1 MSTDAPKPIS
11 EFSKEIKIDEKTYK
25 FIVSQNS
32 KNLLLKLI
40 SLNSLLT
47 IQYENEF
54 SKNDLD
60 KCSKFFKM
68 FDDINDLIPE
78 IISRI
83 EENKFKIIMN
93 ENNFEILFYLGIKT
107 INDFS
112 LILQKKKN
120 PITVDSLYD
129 LLNNVI
135 KEINELKIDN
145 KKIQNE
151 NQELKKENQE
161 LKKENQDIKKEIQDI
176 KKEIK
181 EIKDKQIKKEEEIEI
196 LKDSK
201 IVNNKEDKKLILDW
215 IKPDTKIKFNL
226 LYQVSRDGDRIS
238 TFTQKVL
245 NKYPTIILI
254 KTKDNYKF
262 GGYTS
267 KQWNMSGSYTY
278 VEDELAFIFSLNKK
292 KKYSIKKERID
303 GAICGDQNHFAFG
316 GGHDFCIW
324 DQCTTNNNSKNYRGK
339 GHTYNTTENYE
350 LTGGKDNFYV
360 SEECEVY
367 HVEFL

>member
-32 KNLLLKLI
+32 KNLVLKLI
-40 SLNSLLT
+40 SLNSLLP

-60 KCSKFFKM
+60 KYSKFFKM

-78 IISRI
+78 IITRI
-83 EENKFKIIMN
+83 EENKFKTIMN
-93 ENNFEILFYLGIKT
+93 ENNFEIFFNLGIKN

-161 LKKENQDIKKEIQDI
+161 LKKENQDI

-238 TFTQKVL
+238 TFT
-245 NKYPTIILI
+245 
-254 KTKDNYKF
+254 
-262 GGYTS
+262 
-267 KQWNMSGSYTY
+267 
-278 VEDELAFIFSLNKK
+278 
-292 KKYSIKKERID
+292 
-303 GAICGDQNHFAFG
+303 
-316 GGHDFCIW
+316 
-324 DQCTTNNNSKNYRGK
+324 
-339 GHTYNTTENYE
+339 
-350 LTGGKDNFYV
+350 
-360 SEECEVY
+360 
-367 HVEFL
+367 

>member
-1 MSTDAPKPIS
+1 
-11 EFSKEIKIDEKTYK
+11 
-25 FIVSQNS
+25 
-32 KNLLLKLI
+32 
-40 SLNSLLT
+40 
-47 IQYENEF
+47 
-54 SKNDLD
+54 
-60 KCSKFFKM
+60 
-68 FDDINDLIPE
+68 
-78 IISRI
+78 
-83 EENKFKIIMN
+83 MN

-161 LKKENQDIKKEIQDI
+161 LKKEIQGIKKENQDI

-238 TFTQKVL
+238 TFT
-245 NKYPTIILI
+245 
-254 KTKDNYKF
+254 
-262 GGYTS
+262 
-267 KQWNMSGSYTY
+267 
-278 VEDELAFIFSLNKK
+278 
-292 KKYSIKKERID
+292 
-303 GAICGDQNHFAFG
+303 
-316 GGHDFCIW
+316 
-324 DQCTTNNNSKNYRGK
+324 
-339 GHTYNTTENYE
+339 
-350 LTGGKDNFYV
+350 
-360 SEECEVY
+360 
-367 HVEFL
+367 